1 MHMSQHQYILISVK
15 LDSSNKSSRFDGVY
29 IPCRFCKTCLN
40 LTKNNVYLSS
50 ALRSSAGPT
59 EYSPPPFFFRVS
71 LGPCQFDRFCQTS
84 RNTIWLIKIYL
95 YPKMGGM
102 RCTGKIR
109 SCSHIP

>member
-1 MHMSQHQYILISVK
+1 MSQHQYILISVK

-59 EYSPPPFFFRVS
+59 EYSPPPFFFEFRLDRVS
-71 LGPCQFDRFCQTS
+71 LTGFVKLPGIRFGYFRCNPISPQRRS
-84 RNTIWLIKIYL
+84 RTDKTFAW
-95 YPKMGGM
+95 
-102 RCTGKIR
+102 
-109 SCSHIP
+109 